1 MQLPKISILYLVSS
15 IKYQVLSIKEF
26 AKKYT
31 KYQILNTKYGKSK
44 GFTLVELLIVI
55 SIIAILVAAGTYS
68 WQNAQ
73 AKARDGRRKQDL
85 KEVQKALELYFQNNG
100 KYPDYNAGQIKCN
113 LTSPPDTTTIAWGS
127 AFTCGS
133 INYMQQLPKDP
144 LSKSQTD
151 GYYYFVTPPNPK
163 TYSLSAK
170 LENSNDPDSQNQPSD
185 CIPGGDGRNYC
196 VTNP

>member
-1 MQLPKISILYLVSS
+1 MQLPKISILYLVSG
-15 IKYQVLSIKEF
+15 IKYQVLNIKEF
-26 AKKYT
+26 AKKHT

-44 GFTLVELLIVI
+44 GFTLVELLIAI
-55 SIIAILVAAGTYS
+55 TIIAILVAAGTYS

-100 KYPDYNAGQIKCN
+100 KYPNYNAGQIKCN

-133 INYMQQLPKDP
+133 INYMQLLPKDP
-144 LSKSQTD
+144 IYQTTT
-151 GYYYFVTPPNPK
+151 GYYYFLIPPTNN
-163 TYSLSAK
+163 TYSLMAK
-170 LENSNDPDSQNQPSD
+170 LENLSDPDNANLP
-185 CIPGGDGRNYC
+185 CRFFLGRNFC
-196 VTNP
+196 VANP

>member
-1 MQLPKISILYLVSS
+1 MSFLRKFRISNF
-15 IKYQVLSIKEF
+15 EF
-26 AKKYT
+26 RIWQFNKQSFST
-31 KYQILNTKYGKSK
+31 NN
-44 GFTLVELLIVI
+44 GFTLIELLVVM
-55 SIIAILVAAGTYS
+55 SIIAILIASATYS

-73 AKARDGRRKQDL
+73 QKGRDGKRKSDL
-85 KEVQKALELYFQNNG
+85 KAVQQALQLYLQKNG
-100 KYPDYNAGQIKCN
+100 SYPNQYFGQIMCSGDSAGK
-113 LTSPPDTTTIAWGS
+113 DWGK

-133 INYMQQLPKDP
+133 ITYMQQLPKDP

-163 TYSLSAK
+163 TYSLSEK